1 MNKNK
6 IIVTGGCGFIGSNL
20 VNELCKNENNQVIVV
35 DNLSTGKKKN
45 YNDLAEYIY
54 KDINIVFSDK
64 KYEKALKN
72 VSTIFHLA
80 ALARIQP
87 SFDSPQDTFVNNV
100 NGTFIVCEYARKNNI
115 KVVYAGSS
123 SFYAGPH
130 LNPYS
135 FTKWVGEEI
144 CHLYN
149 KIYNLDVNIARFFNV
164 YGPNHL
170 KTGPYATVIGIFE
183 EQYCNKKPL
192 TVTGD
197 GEQRRDF
204 TRVFDICKG
213 LISMSLIKGNSEIY
227 NLGTSKN
234 YSINELALMFEGSE
248 VIYISARPGEAR
260 ETLADIQLSKEK
272 LNYRPEQKLE
282 KYIHNFLLKNKRG
295 DIK

>member
-197 GEQRRDF
+197 GKQRRDF
-204 TRVFDICKG
+204 THVFDICRG

-248 VIYISARPGEAR
+248 IIYISARPGEAR

-282 KYIHNFLLKNKRG
+282 KYIHNFLLKNKRS
-295 DIK
+295 